1 MKPILFF
8 IILIGSILAETA
20 QEKAVQDLRL
30 AQQKL
35 RSLQLEIT
43 DEAGD
48 LIKKVETID
57 DKVLNQNKTLSDLLK
72 AEENVAGE
80 QRQLKNELARRKG
93 EFEYTLSSLRSIYTL
108 FIQ

>member
-48 LIKKVETID
+48 LIKK
-57 DKVLNQNKTLSDLLK
+57 S
-72 AEENVAGE
+72 
-80 QRQLKNELARRKG
+80 
-93 EFEYTLSSLRSIYTL
+93 
-108 FIQ
+108 